1 MLLNER
7 YNSLPQHI
15 QIMRTPYAF
24 LGTMALSLMSLTSS
38 AAHLQSHLLFSAKM
52 TSAQQVPA
60 NNSSALGLGGLTL
73 NGTRDTLCVNIGW
86 TGLSSAIT
94 GLHIHEGMPGTN
106 GPVLV
111 DLVPYI
117 SNGHVMTTITGSM
130 LTPELVAKHL
140 RGELY
145 LNLHTMN
152 FPNGEIRGQI
162 LPETDHA
169 FVADLNGMQQVPMV
183 STPAF
188 GLGTFLLAR
197 HNGSL
202 KFNVVVT
209 GLSGAVT
216 AAHLHM
222 AAMGAA
228 GPVIQDLGGF
238 ISGNTITGEVD
249 PTAFLSDLM
258 AGNIYLNVHT
268 AANPNGEIRGQLK
281 MPAGISFDASLNG
294 AQQVP
299 MVTTNGKG
307 AASFTASYDLD
318 SIRYDVVV
326 DGLSGPIQAAHL
338 HNAAVNNAG
347 PVVFDLAAGINGN
360 RITGYIT
367 SATQGDLIELLEG
380 NMYLNVHTAANPNG
394 EVRGQVYRYMRE
406 GYTIALDGGQQV
418 PANGSSATGAGIVSV
433 DRGQS
438 NAHVMF
444 VTNAQMVQAAHFH
457 KGVVG
462 TNGPVLFD
470 FSGMIVQNGVFTY
483 LKGTDA
489 TPFTVANS
497 VQLRNDSLY
506 LNVHTT
512 DFANGEVRGQVRRG
526 AVCTEAGVGFAEDA
540 ERVEVLNIF
549 PVPVADQLTITM
561 PVDLR
566 NAARLQ
572 VVDVLGSLVMDLQ
585 VNATSSNVQ
594 VDVSALKSGM
604 YFVRVSIGEQQYAAR
619 FTKQ

>member
-1 MLLNER
+1 
-7 YNSLPQHI
+7 
-15 QIMRTPYAF
+15 MRTPYTF
-24 LGTMALSLMSLTSS
+24 LGTLALGLLTFTAS
-38 AAHLQSHLLFSAKM
+38 AAHLQPHLLFSAKM
-52 TSAQQVPA
+52 NGAQQVPA
-60 NNSSALGLGGLTL
+60 NSSMALGLGGLTL
-73 NGTRDTLCVNIGW
+73 NATRDTLCVNIGW
-86 TGLSSAIT
+86 TGLSSTLT
-94 GLHIHEGMPGTN
+94 GLHIHEGLPGVN

-117 SNGHVMTTITGSM
+117 SNGHVMATITGAM

-152 FPNGEIRGQI
+152 NPNGEIRGQI
-162 LPETDHA
+162 MPETDHA

-183 STPAF
+183 TTPAF

-202 KFNVVVT
+202 KFNVVVS
-209 GLSGAVT
+209 GLSGAIT
-216 AAHLHM
+216 AAHFHM

-228 GPVIQDLGGF
+228 GPVVQDLGAF
-238 ISGNTITGEVD
+238 ISGTTISGEVE
-249 PTAFLSDLM
+249 PTAFLADLM

-268 AANPNGEIRGQLK
+268 AANPNGEIRGQLM
-281 MPAGISFDASLNG
+281 MPMGIAFDATLNG
-294 AQQVP
+294 AQEVP
-299 MVTTNGKG
+299 MVTTDGKG
-307 AASFTASYDLD
+307 AASFTASYDMD

-338 HNAAVNNAG
+338 HNAPVNVAG
-347 PVVFDLAAGINGN
+347 PVVFDLSAGINGN

-380 NMYLNVHTAANPNG
+380 NLYINVHTMDNPNG
-394 EVRGQVYRYMRE
+394 EVRGQVYRYLRE
-406 GYTIALDGGQQV
+406 GYTIALDGAQQV

-444 VTNAQMVQAAHFH
+444 VTNADMVQAAHFH
-457 KGVVG
+457 LGGVGV
-462 TNGPVLFD
+462 NGPVLFD
-470 FSGMIVQNGVFTY
+470 LSDMIMENGVFTY
-483 LKGTDA
+483 LLSTDA

-512 DFANGEVRGQVRRG
+512 AFPNGEVRGQVRRG
-526 AVCTEAGVGFAEDA
+526 AVCTEAGVGLVEGE
-540 ERVEVLNIF
+540 ERTELLSVF
-549 PVPVADQLTITM
+549 PVPVMDQLTIAM
-561 PVDLR
+561 PADKR
-566 NAARLQ
+566 NSARLQ
-572 VVDVLGSLVMDLQ
+572 VLDVLGSVVLDRQ
-585 VNATSSNVQ
+585 VNASATNVQ
-594 VDVSALKSGM
+594 VDVSAMQSGV
-604 YFVRVSIGEQQYAAR
+604 YFVRLSMEGEVYTAR